1 MFPNIDN
8 IKGIEAVKIVLQN
21 RPSQKPSTE
30 CKTERLE
37 ICSYKKN
44 SKFDPDI
51 YYKQMA
57 LQLDSKILGPIL
69 TIYRLDQLINKER
82 INSFSKLLFL

>member
-8 IKGIEAVKIVLQN
+8 IKGIEAAKIVLQN

-37 ICSYKKN
+37 ICLYKKN
-44 SKFDPDI
+44 SKFNPDI

-57 LQLDSKILGPIL
+57 LQLECKILGPIL
-69 TIYRLDQLINKER
+69 ILQFTDWIN
-82 INSFSKLLFL
+82 